1 MDVPQRNHG
10 GPRVTLCT
18 YARCL
23 LFVTC
28 VLTATCPRAGFG
40 PVHVALPASYLVCIV
55 VTIVVAI
62 AVATAAAAVAAA
74 AVVVAAGGDLLAEA
88 TATAGGCSSSGSFA
102 RPRRGER
109 SKSYFAACSNRCHA
123 GIGC

>member
-55 VTIVVAI
+55 VTIVVAM

-88 TATAGGCSSSGSFA
+88 TAGGCSSSPCGQQPAAPWVVGSA
-102 RPRRGER
+102 AGGRRVGR
-109 SKSYFAACSNRCHA
+109 LGVWVF
-123 GIGC
+123 